1 MTMTDDDFSNP
12 TFSTRRKVASR
23 LNALIAVAAALAVV
37 VMLNYLAARHFVR
50 RDLDTRRSQLSSQTV
65 RVLASLTNDVRVTI
79 FFDTRDQEE
88 LAALTT
94 TLLRE
99 YTYASPR
106 VTLKVI
112 DPTREPSRAELL
124 LAKYKLTTLKGKD
137 FVIFDCDG
145 RTKVV
150 YENELSDYDAN
161 AVVSGKS
168 KEFRRIAFRGELLFT
183 TAIFNLANPRQFKVC
198 FLTGHGEH
206 DPEKAEQPHGY
217 AKFAAL
223 LTEEA
228 NAPWE
233 KLSLLGANEVP
244 ADCQLLVIAGPRL
257 PFADEELEKISRFLK
272 QGGRL
277 FALAGNAVYSGGKKI
292 GLEKLLAQ
300 WGVGVADDVVFD
312 EQNHMSDQDLLA
324 AKLNP
329 EHPVTKALL
338 TTDEALRI
346 KFILPRSLG
355 RSTAAAAGGPDAP
368 KLDVLVATGDAA
380 TEATDVRDGVIYKN
394 SYAARSGSF
403 PLVMA
408 AEQGFVKGVTTERG
422 AMRMIVVGD
431 SLLLDNEIIET
442 APGNHPFAAL
452 AVNWLL
458 DRPPVLLQ
466 GLLPRPL
473 TEYRIVMDVTQRQVA
488 GFVLLVGL
496 PLGVLI
502 FGALV
507 WWRRSK

>member
-1 MTMTDDDFSNP
+1 MTDDDFSNP
-12 TFSTRRKVASR
+12 TFSTRRKFTSR
-23 LNALIAVAAALAVV
+23 LNALVAVV
-37 VMLNYLAARHFVR
+37 AVLALVVMFNYLAARHFLR
-50 RDLDTRRSQLSSQTV
+50 HDLDTRRAQLSSQTT
-65 RVLASLTNDVRVTI
+65 RVLASLTNDVRITI
-79 FFDTRDQEE
+79 FFDTRNQEE

-94 TLLRE
+94 ALLRE
-99 YTYASPR
+99 FTYASPR
-106 VTLKVI
+106 VTLKAI
-112 DPTREPSRAELL
+112 DPTREPARAELL
-124 LAKYKLTTLKGKD
+124 LARYKITSLKNKD

-161 AVVSGKS
+161 AVLAGKT
-168 KEFRRIAFRGELLFT
+168 KEFRRTAFRGEMLFT

-206 DPEKAEQPHGY
+206 DPEKAEHPHGY
-217 AKFAAL
+217 AKFAAIL
-223 LTEEA
+223 SEEA
-228 NAPWE
+228 NAPWG
-233 KLSLLGANEVP
+233 KLSLLGNNDVP

-277 FALAGNAVYSGGKKI
+277 FALMGNMVYSGGKKT

-300 WGVGVADDVVFD
+300 WGVGVADNVVFD
-312 EQNHMSDQDLLA
+312 DQYKLTDSDLLT

-338 TTDEALRI
+338 MTDDGLRI
-346 KFILPRSLG
+346 KLILPRALG

-368 KLDVLVATGDAA
+368 KLDVLASTSDEA
-380 TEATDVRDGVIYKN
+380 TEATDIRDGVIYKN
-394 SYAARSGSF
+394 SYAARNGSF
-403 PLVMA
+403 PLVIA

-422 AMRMIVVGD
+422 AMRLIVAGD
-431 SLLLDNEIIET
+431 SLALDNEIIET

-452 AVNWLL
+452 AINWLL

-473 TEYRIVMDVTQRQVA
+473 KEYRIVLNHTQRQITN
-488 GFVLLVGL
+488 FLLLVGL
-496 PLGVLI
+496 PLGVLL
-502 FGALV
+502 FGGLV